1 MIVDKTNIVNKYKLI
16 NDKNS
21 QTVVKD
27 FLWRTFI
34 DKISDNTFL
43 SSDNIHWQNMD
54 IKWHKWSVNKYHIC
68 CSASHICFKQN
79 SEERDQNKALEL
91 QQKIQKDKLRTGAAV
106 EVDQNRELSTPP
118 SLLPIAA
125 PSPKTNQADETPDAE

>member
-34 DKISDNTFL
+34 DKISDITFL
-43 SSDNIHWQNMD
+43 SSAHIHWQNMD

-68 CSASHICFKQN
+68 CSVLLICDFKF
-79 SEERDQNKALEL
+79 K
-91 QQKIQKDKLRTGAAV
+91 
-106 EVDQNRELSTPP
+106 
-118 SLLPIAA
+118 
-125 PSPKTNQADETPDAE
+125 

>member
-68 CSASHICFKQN
+68 CSALLSDNHLFFLRHEHIPFGN
-79 SEERDQNKALEL
+79 AHTTIIST
-91 QQKIQKDKLRTGAAV
+91 I
-106 EVDQNRELSTPP
+106 VDGVRS
-118 SLLPIAA
+118 
-125 PSPKTNQADETPDAE
+125 